1 MRRTKIIATLG
12 PAIDTAEKLCELVE
26 AGANLFRI
34 NTAHGD
40 WDTRRQ
46 WIGWIET
53 PSRPTKSRSAFC

>member
-1 MRRTKIIATLG
+1 LH
-12 PAIDTAEKLCELVE
+12 ELVE

-46 WIGWIET
+46 WIGWIGAND
-53 PSRPTKSRSAFC
+53 SRFAGQPDG